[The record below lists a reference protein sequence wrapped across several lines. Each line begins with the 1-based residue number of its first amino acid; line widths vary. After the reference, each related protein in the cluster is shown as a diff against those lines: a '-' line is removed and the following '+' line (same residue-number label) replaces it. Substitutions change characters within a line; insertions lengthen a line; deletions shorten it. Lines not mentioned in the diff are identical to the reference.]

1 MRMYAFAQD
10 LRFAIRQLR
19 KTPGFTLTVIFTLAL
34 GIGATTAIFSLV
46 QGIVLRPLPFSD
58 PDRLI
63 LLGDHLG
70 NNPNLPLTAREI
82 GTYATATGAFSSP
95 GGYITTNYELSGGP
109 IPEEV
114 DVARFT
120 ARVFPTLGV
129 QPILGRVFTQQEDDA
144 HQPVAVIS
152 YALWLNHY
160 H

>member
-1 MRMYAFAQD
+1 MYAFAQD

-46 QGIVLRPLPFSD
+46 QGIVLRSLPFSD
-58 PDRLI
+58 PDRLV

-95 GGYITTNYELSGGP
+95 GATLPPTTSFRAAPFRKKSTSPGSQQGSS
-109 IPEEV
+109 
-114 DVARFT
+114 
-120 ARVFPTLGV
+120 
-129 QPILGRVFTQQEDDA
+129 QP
-144 HQPVAVIS
+144 S
-152 YALWLNHY
+152 
-160 H
+160 